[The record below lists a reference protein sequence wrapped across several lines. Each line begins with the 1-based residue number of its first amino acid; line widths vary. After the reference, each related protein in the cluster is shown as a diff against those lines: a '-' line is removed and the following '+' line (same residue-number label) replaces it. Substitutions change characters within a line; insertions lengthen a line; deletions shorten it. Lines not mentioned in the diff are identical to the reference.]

1 MRDHLGAMII
11 SPVSLIL
18 FEYEL
23 LLITAN
29 NWSYYDLLLSTRQ

>member
-11 SPVSLIL
+11 SLIL

-29 NWSYYDLLLSTRQ
+29 NWSYYDLLLSTQQ